1 MTELA
6 AVLTN
11 SGAPGARPR
20 NSSSARSPRRP
31 PASNAVT
38 AYRVLRVRRVG
49 EGGQR
54 QRAPPAEPTRKA
66 GRSTVLHAGRA
77 RGTALL
83 PPGRCAGGAR
93 RCDRDTVIP
102 IAHTLAAHDLLPT
115 SKLELFAG
123 AGHHPTSNNPCDSLT
138 CCTISCATPRPHR
151 RSVHAQPIAG
161 P

>member
-49 EGGQR
+49 EGGSGSGGR
-54 QRAPPAEPTRKA
+54 PPNRPGKPVARPS
-66 GRSTVLHAGRA
+66 STLDGRA
-77 RGTALL
+77 APRFYLL
-83 PPGRCAGGAR
+83 A
-93 RCDRDTVIP
+93 DVQVV
-102 IAHTLAAHDLLPT
+102 L
-115 SKLELFAG
+115 AG
-123 AGHHPTSNNPCDSLT
+123 AT
-138 CCTISCATPRPHR
+138 ATR
-151 RSVHAQPIAG
+151 
-161 P
+161 